1 MSFRDRK
8 CLFNSSNSVLG
19 KNSIFSLAS
28 VVDGLSINLGDI
40 PFLEIR
46 NLIFFNNMIFFI
58 YNIRKT
64 TSLGANRGVGSPQP
78 IHTVLGSTLNYHVF
92 LNTVA
97 FHNTY
102 RSQPYTSHALHAL

>member
-8 CLFNSSNSVLG
+8 CLFNNSNSVLG
-19 KNSIFSLAS
+19 KSSIFSLAS

-46 NLIFFNNMIFFI
+46 NLIFFNSVIFFI
-58 YNIRKT
+58 HNIMRT
-64 TSLGANRGVGSPQP
+64 ISPEADRGVGSPQP
-78 IHTVLGSTLNYHVF
+78 IHNILGLTHNYHIF

-97 FHNTY
+97 FRNT
-102 RSQPYTSHALHAL
+102 